1 MCTGVRFVDNN
12 NNLYFGRNLDV
23 EQSYGEKVMVTP
35 RNYHIPMKHVE
46 DITTSKAFMGM
57 GITAGDYPLYFDVA
71 NENGLAVANLNFP
84 TQKIDGK
91 IVEGLELFHYDKE
104 VAEGKTNVTSYEFM
118 VWILENFDTV
128 EQIKAFDLE
137 KNLHFVDTPLNEQM
151 GTAPAHWLIS
161 DEKASIVVEPMRAG
175 VKVYDNPVGVLTNG
189 PTFDWHLTNLNVY
202 LGLTSESR
210 KPVMW
215 GEKQLHYIG
224 VGNGTFGMPGDW
236 NPTSRFVKVAFVNS
250 FFPTQEGEA
259 ANVRRLLQTLRSVA
273 MPLGVVDEEST
284 IYSSCY
290 SHATQTYYYDS
301 VHDFKVHS
309 HTMTEAEK
317 TASSITLFD

>member
-23 EQSYGEKVMVTP
+23 PATYGQKVMVTP

-46 DITTSKAFMGM
+46 DITTSKALMGM

-84 TQKIDGK
+84 THMIDGK
-91 IVEGLELFHYDKE
+91 IVEGLEFFHYDKE
-104 VAEGKTNVTSYEFM
+104 VAEGKTNITSYEFM

-137 KNLHFVDTPLNEQM
+137 TNLHFVDTPLNEQM

-161 DEKASIVVEPMRAG
+161 DEKACIVVEPMRAG
-175 VKVYDNPVGVLTNG
+175 VKVYDNPVGVLTND
-189 PTFDWHLTNLNVY
+189 PSFDWHMTNLNQY
-202 LGLTSESR
+202 LGLTNEGR

-215 GEKQLHYIG
+215 GEKQLHALG
-224 VGNGTFGMPGDW
+224 VGTGTIGMPGDW
-236 NPTSRFVKVAFVNS
+236 NPPSRFVKVAFVNN
-250 FFPTQEGEA
+250 FYPTKEGET
-259 ANVRRLLQTLRSVA
+259 ANVSRLFNTLKSVA
-273 MPLGVVDEEST
+273 MPEGAVAGEIT

-301 VHDFKVHS
+301 CDDFMVHS
-309 HTMTEAEK
+309 HTMTDAEK
-317 TASSITLFD
+317 TASSITVF